1 MSDITAAP
9 ASAAS
14 GIKLPGIGD
23 IGAFFK
29 RGDIALAVGVLTI
42 LVVLILPLPPIL
54 LDLALAISIIISV
67 LILMTALFI
76 HTPLEFSSF
85 PTVLLIAT
93 MLRLALNLAST
104 RLILAHGHEG
114 TDAAGH
120 VIEAFGNFVMSGNF
134 VIGIIVFT
142 ILVIVNF
149 VVITKGSGR
158 IAEVAARFH
167 LDAMPGKQMAIDA
180 DLSAGL
186 VDEKEAR
193 RRRQVLEDEGG
204 FFGAMDGA
212 SKFVRGDAIAGL
224 LVVFIN
230 VIGGMI
236 IGIVQQGLSFADA
249 AHSYTIL
256 TVGDGL
262 VTQVPALIVST
273 AAGLLVSKAGVS
285 GAADKALLRQLSGYP
300 KALGMSG
307 AVMMVM
313 ALLPGIPIIPFMA
326 LGTGAAALA
335 FIIDKRTRLTAAAET
350 KKTEAAAKVD
360 AADEPIAA
368 ALKIDDLKVELGY
381 ALLPLV
387 NAPDGS
393 DRLTEQIKALR
404 RSLAVEMGFVMP
416 AVRILD
422 NVQLDANAYVIKVKE
437 VEAGSGKVWSG
448 QYMVMDPA
456 GGQVKLPGTHTT
468 EPTFGLPATWIDGAL
483 KEEASMKGYTVVDA
497 ATVLSTHLT
506 ELLKSNMAELLSYG
520 EVQKLL
526 KELPKDQAD
535 LVKDLVPN
543 LITVS
548 GIQRVLAD
556 LVGRTRLHSRSRNHP
571 GRHCGR
577 HCRFAKSGHAHR
589 TCACAAVAATVCPV
603 HQSKRFPAADRTL
616 GKMGAGFRRVA
627 GRPGRRAAAGDATLA
642 PVGVYHRGSRAFR
655 RSRARGRSAGAGD
668 IIECPPL
675 RPRHRRA
682 VPGTDAGA
690 LARGNSPAGP
700 PQDCQQHLGCSG
712 PPPAG
717 DPARRDRTG
726 RKAPDWSGEI
736 GLNHNDSTIRDAPL
750 GTWAA

>member
-9 ASAAS
+9 ASGIR
-14 GIKLPGIGD
+14 GIKLPGLGD
-23 IGAFFK
+23 IGAFMK
-29 RGDIALAVGVLTI
+29 RGDLALAVGVLTI

-186 VDEKEAR
+186 IDEKKAR
-193 RRRQVLEDEGG
+193 ERRQKLEDEGG

-236 IGIVQQGLSFADA
+236 IGIAQQGLSFADA

-262 VTQVPALIVST
+262 VTQIPALIVST
-273 AAGLLVSKAGVS
+273 SAGLLVSKAGVA
-285 GAADKALLRQLSGYP
+285 GAADKALLKQLSGYP
-300 KALGMSG
+300 QALGMSG
-307 AVMMVM
+307 AVMVVM
-313 ALLPGIPIIPFMA
+313 ALLPGIPMLPFLFLGGGAGA
-326 LGTGAAALA
+326 LAYVMDKRSKLAAA
-335 FIIDKRTRLTAAAET
+335 
-350 KKTEAAAKVD
+350 TEAHKNDAEAKGE
-360 AADEPIAA
+360 AKDEPISA
-368 ALKIDDLKVELGY
+368 ALKIDDLKVEMGY

-387 NAPDGS
+387 NSPDGS

-404 RSLAVEMGFVMP
+404 RSLAAEMGFVMP

-422 NVQLDANAYVIKVKE
+422 NVQLDANAYLIKIKE
-437 VEAGSGKVWSG
+437 VEAGSGKVWAG

-468 EPTFGLPATWIDGAL
+468 EPTFGLPATWIDAAS
-483 KEEASMKGYTVVDA
+483 KEEATMSGYTVVDA

-506 ELLKSNMAELLSYG
+506 ELLKNNMAELLSYG

-526 KELPKDQAD
+526 KEMPKEQAE
-535 LVKDLVPN
+535 LLKDLVPS
-543 LITVS
+543 LISTS
-548 GIQRVLAD
+548 GIQRVLQILLGERVSIRDLAAILEGIAD
-556 LVGRTRLHSRSRNHP
+556 GIGGSRNPVTLAEHVRARLSRQICAQHTNSTGYLP
-571 GRHCGR
+571 LIALTARWEQA
-577 HCRFAKSGHAHR
+577 FAESMVGQGDERQLAMQ
-589 TCACAAVAATVCPV
+589 P
-603 HQSKRFPAADRTL
+603 SKLSEFITL
-616 GKMGAGFRRVA
+616 VREKFE
-627 GRPGRRAAAGDATLA
+627 AAAREGEA
-642 PVGVYHRGSRAFR
+642 PVLVTSANIRPFVRGIVERFRAQTPVM
-655 RSRARGRSAGAGD
+655 SQSEIHPRARLKTVGS
-668 IIECPPL
+668 I
-675 RPRHRRA
+675 
-682 VPGTDAGA
+682 
-690 LARGNSPAGP
+690 
-700 PQDCQQHLGCSG
+700 
-712 PPPAG
+712 
-717 DPARRDRTG
+717 
-726 RKAPDWSGEI
+726 
-736 GLNHNDSTIRDAPL
+736 
-750 GTWAA
+750 